1 MGSKGVKWGSKMD
14 FFHYI
19 SKSLHLYFQ
28 TFYMLLEAN
37 SALLLAK
44 TACLSKFWFL
54 RYGVKRGQP
63 GSKMDFFHYIS
74 KSLHLFFRYSTNNLC
89 VSVRVLT
96 IIQVTWLLN
105 YLFTLCV
112 HLIIW
117 IIINYSIASILLSI
131 FFIFLS
137 VFLSFSFFLVCFVS
151 ASPTSRL
158 LVFVSGQQHL

>member
-1 MGSKGVKWGSKMD
+1 MYLVLLSHLQYFLMNYSRASITMQYKKC
-14 FFHYI
+14 
-19 SKSLHLYFQ
+19 SLG
-28 TFYMLLEAN
+28 
-37 SALLLAK
+37 K
-44 TACLSKFWFL
+44 IWFS

-137 VFLSFSFFLVCFVS
+137 VFLSFSFFLVCLVS

-158 LVFVSGQQHL
+158 LFVKSNGQLLAYS